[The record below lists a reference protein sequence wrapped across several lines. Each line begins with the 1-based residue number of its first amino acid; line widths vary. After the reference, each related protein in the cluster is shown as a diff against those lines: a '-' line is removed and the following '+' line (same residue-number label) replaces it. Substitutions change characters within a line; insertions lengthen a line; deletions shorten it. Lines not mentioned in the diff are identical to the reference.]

1 MKHCSAIYNDL
12 RGIKCTGDI
21 HSVELRKLSP
31 MTWYDATGWFW
42 NDFSKIL
49 NTGLQYPLLYYKLS
63 PTFWQ
68 GKFATKAS
76 ANAESWCKVNMPV
89 INSDR
94 MIWAIPQLSHN
105 GNILTSNDD
114 CNRKRALE
122 FMGYTTV
129 DAIEFADYGELVNT
143 AMKFHGEL
151 TDV

>member
-49 NTGLQYPLLYYKLS
+49 NTGLQYPLLYYKVS

-68 GKFATKAS
+68 GKFAT
-76 ANAESWCKVNMPV
+76 
-89 INSDR
+89 
-94 MIWAIPQLSHN
+94 
-105 GNILTSNDD
+105 
-114 CNRKRALE
+114 
-122 FMGYTTV
+122 
-129 DAIEFADYGELVNT
+129 
-143 AMKFHGEL
+143 
-151 TDV
+151 

>member
-1 MKHCSAIYNDL
+1 
-12 RGIKCTGDI
+12 
-21 HSVELRKLSP
+21 
-31 MTWYDATGWFW
+31 
-42 NDFSKIL
+42 
-49 NTGLQYPLLYYKLS
+49 
-63 PTFWQ
+63 
-68 GKFATKAS
+68 
-76 ANAESWCKVNMPV
+76 MPV